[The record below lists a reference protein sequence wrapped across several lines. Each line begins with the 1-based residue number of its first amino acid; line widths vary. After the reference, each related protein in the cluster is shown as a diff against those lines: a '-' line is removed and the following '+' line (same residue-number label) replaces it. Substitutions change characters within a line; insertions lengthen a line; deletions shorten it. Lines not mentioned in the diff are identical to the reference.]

1 MSEPC
6 QIYVRY
12 PYKGT
17 KKLIA
22 RDFGWCYGAR
32 LVSRARWI
40 VEWINGTTDGDF
52 RGYLSVRECLEK
64 FLRVIDT
71 NFDMKDVAISGDI
84 VQEWRDELDNDDFA
98 DYVFRSQNSSN
109 GQLFIDLLDDG
120 SIRYAFWNSE
130 EEKLM
135 DASAYMTW
143 NNAAWE
149 NGDESEY
156 DDFNVCRENITALES
171 YATLMTADELRA
183 FIEYPYVL
191 PDDGDVKQYGLA
203 LTYNNAPYSVRWY
216 DTDAERAKVMVILD
230 DLCIP
235 YEKWLSVLPY
245 KLSKVTYGR
254 DEIPNRRFR
263 E

>member
-1 MSEPC
+1 MSKPC

-12 PYKGT
+12 PSKGG

-22 RDFGWCYGAR
+22 RYFSWCYGAR
-32 LVSRARWI
+32 LVSRARGI
-40 VEWINGTTDGDF
+40 VEWIKDNSDGDF
-52 RGYLSVRECLEK
+52 RGYLSVGECLTK
-64 FLRVIDT
+64 LLRVIDT

-84 VQEWRDELDNDDFA
+84 VQEWRNDADDEDFA
-98 DYVFRSQNSSN
+98 DYVFRSQDDCN
-109 GQLFIDLLDDG
+109 GQLFIDLLDGGD
-120 SIRYAFWNSE
+120 IKYAFWKTGD
-130 EEKLM
+130 EKIM
-135 DASAYMTW
+135 DANTYMTW

-149 NGDESEY
+149 NGNESEY
-156 DDFNVCRENITALES
+156 DDFDVCRENITALES

-191 PDDGDVKQYGLA
+191 PDDGEVRQYGLA
-203 LTYNNAPYSVRWY
+203 LTYDNAPYSVHWY
-216 DTDAERAKVMVILD
+216 DTDAERTRVTAVLD
-230 DLCIP
+230 DLRIP

-245 KLSKVTYGR
+245 KLSGVTYGR